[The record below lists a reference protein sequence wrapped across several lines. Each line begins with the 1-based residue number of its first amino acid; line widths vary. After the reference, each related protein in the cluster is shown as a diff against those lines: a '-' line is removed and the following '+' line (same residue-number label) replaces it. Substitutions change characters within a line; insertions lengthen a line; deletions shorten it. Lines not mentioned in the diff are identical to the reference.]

1 MKLMSIK
8 NAYKMIEDISNI
20 YGLDVNLTH
29 GGTYIMKLE
38 EFKKRVDD
46 IVLKRRLVTNED
58 EYSCITINGVPII
71 DEYELL
77 DANTINI
84 HMPCKVFNISK

>member
-46 IVLKRRLVTNED
+46 IVKKRGLVTNED
-58 EYSCITINGVPII
+58 EHSCITINGVPII

-77 DANTINI
+77 DADTINI

>member
-38 EFKKRVDD
+38 DFKKRVDD

-58 EYSCITINGVPII
+58 EHSCITINGVPLI
-71 DEYELL
+71 DKYELL
-77 DANTINI
+77 DADTINI

>member
-1 MKLMSIK
+1 MKLMSILG
-8 NAYKMIEDISNI
+8 AYEMIDSVSKI

-29 GGTYIMKLE
+29 GGTHIMKLE

-58 EYSCITINGVPII
+58 EHSCITLNGVPLI
-71 DEYELL
+71 DKYEIL
-77 DANTINI
+77 DADTINI

>member
-58 EYSCITINGVPII
+58 EHSCITINGVPII

-77 DANTINI
+77 DADTINI

>member
-8 NAYKMIEDISNI
+8 NAYKMIEDISRI

-29 GGTYIMKLE
+29 GGAYIMKIE

-46 IVLKRRLVTNED
+46 IFLKRRLVTNED
-58 EYSCITINGVPII
+58 EHSCITINGVPLI

-77 DANTINI
+77 DADTINI

>member
-46 IVLKRRLVTNED
+46 VVLKRRLVTNED
-58 EYSCITINGVPII
+58 EHSCITINGVPIM

-77 DANTINI
+77 DADTINI

>member
-8 NAYKMIEDISNI
+8 NAYEMIDSVSKI

-29 GGTYIMKLE
+29 GGTHIMKLE

-58 EYSCITINGVPII
+58 EHSCITINGVTLI

-77 DANTINI
+77 DADTINI

>member
-1 MKLMSIK
+1 MKLMSILD
-8 NAYKMIEDISNI
+8 AYEMIDSVSKI
-20 YGLDVNLTH
+20 YGLDVDITH
-29 GGTYIMKLE
+29 GGTYIMKLG

-58 EYSCITINGVPII
+58 EQSCITINGVPII

-77 DANTINI
+77 DADTINI

>member
-29 GGTYIMKLE
+29 SGTYIMKLE

-58 EYSCITINGVPII
+58 EHSCITINGVPII

-77 DANTINI
+77 DADTINI
-84 HMPCKVFNISK
+84 HMPCKVLNISK

>member
-29 GGTYIMKLE
+29 GGTCIMKLE

-58 EYSCITINGVPII
+58 EHSCITINGVPII

-77 DANTINI
+77 DADTINI
-84 HMPCKVFNISK
+84 HMPCKIFNISK

>member
-8 NAYKMIEDISNI
+8 NAYEMIEDISNI

-58 EYSCITINGVPII
+58 EHSCITINGVPII

-77 DANTINI
+77 DADTINI